1 MARRDSDTIFH
12 VVNFNIQNVLQDGL
26 IEIQKL
32 QLDKNYISDQS
43 FTFLRYMRFLVD
55 HAIKRTQTTVE
66 AEKNRQLYYR
76 KLWRENYKILK
87 KISALSKTLEN
98 QRNLRRRIEERI
110 QSQHIKNIELVEKI
124 EKKFMRDSKGVSK
137 KFEGMQIDEYK
148 QSEARQNDLKEIHN
162 ITQNKLQNSLMTNER
177 LEKDI
182 YSKRYKVTSQY
193 LSLLNRYDTEIGERL
208 AIITNLKA
216 EFDALSEKR
225 RQLEANFNHK
235 FSIYKL
241 KNNTCFC

>member
-26 IEIQKL
+26 AEIQKL
-32 QLDKNYISDQS
+32 QLDKNYVSDQS
-43 FTFLRYMRFLVD
+43 FTFLRYMTFLVD
-55 HAIKRTQTTVE
+55 HAIKRTQTTYK
-66 AEKNRQLYYR
+66 AEEIRQSHYR
-76 KLWRENYKILK
+76 KLRRNNYKILK

-110 QSQHIKNIELVEKI
+110 HSQHIKNIELVEKI
-124 EKKFMRDSKGVSK
+124 DKKFIKDSKGVSK
-137 KFEGMQIDEYK
+137 KFERMQIDEYK
-148 QSEARQNDLKEIHN
+148 QSEAKQNDLKPILN
-162 ITQNKLQNSLMTNER
+162 ITQNKLQNLLMSNER

-208 AIITNLKA
+208 EIITKLKA
-216 EFDALSEKR
+216 EFDALSEER
-225 RQLEANFNHK
+225 RELEANFN
-235 FSIYKL
+235 SEL
-241 KNNTCFC
+241 